1 MNDTQLQIPNQGD
14 ALLPAQNSFSQT
26 GDKNLQVLHADIV
39 ENYKHDTIVI
49 NTGTAK
55 EAQAMT
61 NVATSGMNREYYNL
75 IVWGSDE
82 INDDYVTIDKS
93 RALTEYMTDS
103 VFATFTPLTADK
115 LSEIFR
121 MPTIITTENHEY
133 GKTDDDHMAK
143 YGLITDIREVSN
155 GFRIYFNK
163 LNEIPQQRLNELS
176 EDLDLWSTT
185 HFTEFNRSHWS
196 IKNID
201 LVAELKKASIP
212 VLSM

>member
-1 MNDTQLQIPNQGD
+1 MNDNQLQIQRQSETV
-14 ALLPAQNSFSQT
+14 LPAQNSFTQT
-26 GDKNLQVLHADIV
+26 GDKNLQVAHADKV
-39 ENYKHDTIVI
+39 ENHKHETVVI

-55 EAQAMT
+55 EAQAMA
-61 NVATSGMNREYYNL
+61 NVATSGMNHDYYNL

-82 INDDYVTIDKS
+82 IGDDYVKIDKS

-121 MPTIITTENHEY
+121 MPTIITNENHYY
-133 GKTDDDHMAK
+133 GHTDYNHMAK

-163 LNEIPQQRLNELS
+163 LNEIPQQMLNELC
-176 EDLDLWSTT
+176 EELDLWSAT

-201 LVAELKKASIP
+201 LVAELKKAGFP
-212 VLSM
+212 VFSM

>member
-1 MNDTQLQIPNQGD
+1 MNDNQLQIQGQGE
-14 ALLPAQNSFSQT
+14 ALFPTQNSFTQT
-26 GDKNLQVLHADIV
+26 GDKNLQVVHADIV
-39 ENYKHDTIVI
+39 ENHKHETMVI

-61 NVATSGMNREYYNL
+61 NVATSGMNHDFYNL

-82 INDDYVTIDKS
+82 ISDNYVTIDKS
-93 RALTEYMTDS
+93 RALTEYMTES
-103 VFATFTPLTADK
+103 VFAAFTPLTANK
-115 LSEIFR
+115 LSEVFR
-121 MPTIITTENHEY
+121 MPTIITSENHYY
-133 GKTDDDHMAK
+133 GYTDDDHMAK
-143 YGLITDIREVSN
+143 YGLITDIREVSS

-176 EDLDLWSTT
+176 EELDLWSTT

-201 LVAELKKASIP
+201 LVTELKKAGIP

>member
-1 MNDTQLQIPNQGD
+1 MNDNELQIQGHGD
-14 ALLPAQNSFSQT
+14 TLVPTQNAFSQI
-26 GDKNLQVLHADIV
+26 GDKNLQVAHADIV
-39 ENYKHDTIVI
+39 ENHKHKTVVI
-49 NTGTAK
+49 NTGTAR

-61 NVATSGMNREYYNL
+61 NVATSGMNHDYYNL
-75 IVWGSDE
+75 IVWGSEE
-82 INDDYVTIDKS
+82 IGDDYITVDKD

-121 MPTIITTENHEY
+121 MPTIITNENHYY
-133 GKTDDDHMAK
+133 GYTDDDHMAK

-163 LNEIPQQRLNELS
+163 LNDIPQQRLNELC
-176 EDLDLWSTT
+176 EELDLWSAT

-201 LVAELKKASIP
+201 LVAELKKAGIP

>member
-39 ENYKHDTIVI
+39 ENHKHDTIVI

-121 MPTIITTENHEY
+121 MPTIITTEDR
-133 GKTDDDHMAK
+133 KS
-143 YGLITDIREVSN
+143 V
-155 GFRIYFNK
+155 
-163 LNEIPQQRLNELS
+163 
-176 EDLDLWSTT
+176 
-185 HFTEFNRSHWS
+185 
-196 IKNID
+196 
-201 LVAELKKASIP
+201 V
-212 VLSM
+212 